1 MRMFQQLLLNATFP
15 ARAGAGLR
23 SWLCCFL
30 GLFVSNICLAVVS
43 GAQASSEDLAFFE
56 REIRP
61 ILLDSCLECHSQAGK
76 KVKGGLSLDS
86 RASILAGGE
95 SGPAAI
101 PGDPDASRLVIAVF
115 GHDKDLQMP
124 PKKKLAPAEQ
134 KALAEWV
141 RRGLPDPRAGV
152 APVKKMPAM
161 TLEEGR
167 QFWSFRALANVAPPP
182 VKHLDWVEN
191 SVDSFVVQKLEAAGL
206 EFAPRADKRT
216 LLRRVTYDLTGLPPT
231 PAEMEAFLSDSGA
244 GSFARVVD
252 RLLASP
258 RYGERWGRHWLDV
271 VRYADTCG
279 NASDYPVPQAHL
291 YRNWVINAF
300 NTDMPYDQFLREQ
313 IAGDLI
319 LEGSESDRHQRII
332 ATGYLAIA
340 RRFAGKGGETHLT
353 IEDTID
359 NLCRSVLGV
368 SLACARC
375 HNHKFDPF
383 SMEDY
388 YGLYGFFSSTRY
400 PYPGAEGDS
409 RQSDFVPLL
418 AESDLEAVMKPHR
431 NKIAAAEQNANQLE
445 AEVAEI
451 LKTEADSP
459 ERKQKLIE
467 KRAKVTAAKKE
478 LADLKAAPPVIRDAY
493 AVVDAKESGDAK
505 VQLRGDPKNLGAPVR
520 RHFPAIL
527 GGMPLPEM
535 AAGSGRLVL
544 AGWMSSP
551 DNHLAAR
558 VMVNRIWLNHFGK
571 GIVQTSNDF
580 GRQGKEPS
588 HPELLD
594 FLAAEFVRS
603 GWSLKAMHRL
613 ILLSRSWQSSSSPSA
628 DALEKDAANELLS
641 HFSRRRLDAEALRD
655 SLLYVAEELDFDGV
669 GEHPFPKRSTWS
681 WTQHKPFSESYESSK
696 RSVYLMQAR
705 LRKNAYLALFDGAD
719 TSASTGQRSSSITP
733 LQALFALNDT
743 LVHRCSEAFAVKWTG
758 AGEFDARIQTA
769 YQVAYG
775 RAPVPGEVSR
785 ARDFITGYRKALALA
800 PPPKEA
806 KPLGRTQGA
815 NTSNPLEDLDLGPQG
830 PDLSEKKAWS
840 AFARALLASNEF
852 LYID

>member
-1 MRMFQQLLLNATFP
+1 MRVFQPLLSSAAFS
-15 ARAGAGLR
+15 ASAGAGLR
-23 SWLCCFL
+23 SWLCCLL
-30 GLFVSNICLAVVS
+30 GLVVSNACLAGVS
-43 GAQASSEDLAFFE
+43 GNQASSEDLAFFE
-56 REIRP
+56 REVRP
-61 ILLDSCLECHSQAGK
+61 ILSESCLECHSQAGK

-95 SGPAAI
+95 SGPAVI
-101 PGDPDASRLVIAVF
+101 LGEPDASRLVIAVF

-124 PKKKLAPAEQ
+124 PKKSLSPAEQ

-167 QFWSFRALANVAPPP
+167 QFWSFRPLSKAVPPAVQHP
-182 VKHLDWVEN
+182 DWVQN
-191 SVDSFVVQKLEAAGL
+191 PVDSFVVQKLEAAGL
-206 EFAPRADKRT
+206 ELAPRADKRT

-231 PAEMEAFLSDSGA
+231 PAEMEAFLSDSA
-244 GSFARVVD
+244 PDAFARVVD

-300 NTDMPYDQFLREQ
+300 NTDMPYDRFLREQ

-319 LEGSESDRHQRII
+319 MEGSESERHQRII

-409 RQSDFVPLL
+409 RQSNFVPLL
-418 AESDLEAVMKPHR
+418 AENELEAIMKPHR
-431 NKIAAAEQNANQLE
+431 EKIAAAELIANQLE
-445 AEVAEI
+445 AEVAQI
-451 LKTEADSP
+451 LKTEEDSP
-459 ERKQKLIE
+459 ERKQKLSE
-467 KRAKVTAAKKE
+467 KRTKVTAAKKE
-478 LADLKAAPPVIRDAY
+478 VADLKAAPPVIRDAY
-493 AVVDAKESGDAK
+493 AVVDANEVGDAK

-520 RHFPAIL
+520 RRFPAIL
-527 GGMPLPEM
+527 GGMQLPES
-535 AAGSGRLVL
+535 ANGSGRLAL
-544 AGWMSSP
+544 AEWLSAP
-551 DNHLAAR
+551 ANHLAAR
-558 VMVNRIWLNHFGK
+558 VIVNRVWLNHFGK
-571 GIVQTSNDF
+571 GLVQTSNDF

-603 GWSLKAMHRL
+603 GWSFKAMHRL
-613 ILLSRSWQSSSSPSA
+613 ILLSRCWQSSSIPSA

-641 HFSRRRLDAEALRD
+641 HFGRRRLDAEALRD
-655 SLLYVAEELDFDGV
+655 SLLYVAGELEFEGV
-669 GEHPFPKRSTWS
+669 GEHPFPKRNTWN
-681 WTQHKPFSESYESSK
+681 WTQHKPFSESYESPK

-719 TSASTGQRSSSITP
+719 PSASTGQRSASITP
-733 LQALFALNDT
+733 LQALFALNDS
-743 LVHRCSEAFAVKWTG
+743 LVHRCSEAFAAKWT
-758 AGEFDARIQTA
+758 ATGEFDARIQAA
-769 YQVAYG
+769 YHAAYG
-775 RAPVPGEVSR
+775 RAPGSGEVSR
-785 ARDFITGYRKALALA
+785 ARDFIKEYREALALA
-800 PPPKEA
+800 QPPKQA
-806 KPLGRTQGA
+806 KPLVRPQET
-815 NTSNPLEDLDLGPQG
+815 NSKNPLDDLDLGPQG
-830 PDLSEKKAWS
+830 PDLSEKMAWS
-840 AFARALLASNEF
+840 AFARALLAANEF